1 MPHYYFQL
9 RTKDEAAHAPQ
20 SRECPDLRT
29 ALAEAHSAAR
39 SMIHNQVRRARGEPG
54 GILDVEDERRQPVA
68 RILLADVAR
77 QIS

>member
-9 RTKDEAAHAPQ
+9 RTKDEAAHVPQ
-20 SRECPDLRT
+20 RREFPDLRA

-39 SMIHNQVRRARGEPG
+39 AMIHNQMRRTRGDFG
-54 GILDVEDERRQPVA
+54 GTLDIQDERREPVA